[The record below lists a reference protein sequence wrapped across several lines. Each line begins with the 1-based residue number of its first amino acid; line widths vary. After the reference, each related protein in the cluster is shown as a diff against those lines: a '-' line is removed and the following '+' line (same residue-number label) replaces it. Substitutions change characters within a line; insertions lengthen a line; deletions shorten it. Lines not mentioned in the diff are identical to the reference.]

1 MKTLMTKCLSC
12 ILVMTIIF
20 GMGSFAA
27 MADYNVYPESE
38 HNYQNDF
45 EYIWY
50 YEYDKDV
57 RGLYVTFS
65 EKTSFEEPTLKFY
78 PIESGPLSE
87 ILGGGFYG
95 KVKNGD
101 SITVTAKDD
110 YSVSATGKEFSGKT
124 IYIPGNSFS
133 IKMTTDS
140 DVTDYG
146 FSIDKISE
154 YPPEDMIV
162 ITYECCDLCGESKL
176 ECYNEGDEIKV
187 NSEYSCNTGDSAF
200 IGWISDSGE
209 EYYPGD
215 TIECKSTTLT
225 AKKVPLLLKHY
236 EGLNFYNSD
245 GYFDIDENGGYDISE
260 EDYKT
265 MQKNTYKVF
274 GIGVLPA
281 VGLSVALATYPGW
294 EWLGSCYGMST
305 VVFLNHYGMINAL
318 ERDQNAKSVSELKN
332 DTDIISMINYYQWSA
347 AGSFLCENFAL
358 KQGSKMYSQQLKD
371 VYESVADGNIVLFTF
386 YSGEMFK
393 TNGHTVLFTGA
404 YTQADG
410 TKVLVAYDSNYGKEY
425 CAEEYEQRF
434 YIDKDFTTIKRATQY
449 PVDRYMDIGA
459 FNWTDDYKHF
469 EAFDIN
475 GGGRVF
481 TWYSH
486 YFSQLGRLLKT
497 WISLIKL

>member
-1 MKTLMTKCLSC
+1 MKDESLGTRFKNAWNAFFNKDP
-12 ILVMTIIF
+12 TI
-20 GMGSFAA
+20 
-27 MADYNVYPESE
+27 
-38 HNYQNDF
+38 
-45 EYIWY
+45 EY
-50 YEYDKDV
+50 
-57 RGLYVTFS
+57 R
-65 EKTSFEEPTLKFY
+65 
-78 PIESGPLSE
+78 
-87 ILGGGFYG
+87 
-95 KVKNGD
+95 
-101 SITVTAKDD
+101 
-110 YSVSATGKEFSGKT
+110 
-124 IYIPGNSFS
+124 
-133 IKMTTDS
+133 
-140 DVTDYG
+140 DYG
-146 FSIDKISE
+146 PGYSYRPDRPGFTRGNERSIVTSI
-154 YPPEDMIV
+154 
-162 ITYECCDLCGESKL
+162 
-176 ECYNEGDEIKV
+176 YNRIALDVASINIRHV
-187 NSEYSCNTGDSAF
+187 R
-200 IGWISDSGE
+200 
-209 EYYPGD
+209 
-215 TIECKSTTLT
+215 
-225 AKKVPLLLKHY
+225 V
-236 EGLNFYNSD
+236 
-245 GYFDIDENGGYDISE
+245 DENGGYDISE

-393 TNGHTVLFTGA
+393 TSGHTVLFTGA